1 MNQRTTCLLLFLL
14 LLPTWALAHGEE
26 VLTTVF
32 LLAGSLLLFLVG
44 VPTVPLPY
52 AEKTVLVAVYLVT
65 LAGVIYWSDSLP
77 YRINMALINWVIGLV
92 PVLTTVST
100 ALFVWARW
108 KKPHVQ
114 E

>member
-14 LLPTWALAHGEE
+14 LLPTWAFAHGEE

-44 VPTVPLPY
+44 VLTVPLPY
-52 AEKTVLVAVYLVT
+52 AKKVVLTAVYLVT
-65 LAGVIYWSDSLP
+65 LAGATYWANGLP
-77 YRINMALINWVIGLV
+77 YRINMALINWVIGLL

-100 ALFVWARW
+100 ALFVWARR